1 MSKITKTRP
10 KTKALASVHEAAHE
24 LFAAGAINKHTLAH
38 FTDICL
44 GDVVDFSPP
53 EIKAVRERTG
63 VSQSRFARHLN
74 VSTIT
79 ISQWERGE
87 RKPSGTALKLLQL
100 VKTKGLAVLV

>member
-1 MSKITKTRP
+1 MPFRINFTPS
-10 KTKALASVHEAAHE
+10 
-24 LFAAGAINKHTLAH
+24 AINSRST
-38 FTDICL
+38 FVPV

-79 ISQWERGE
+79 IGQWERGE